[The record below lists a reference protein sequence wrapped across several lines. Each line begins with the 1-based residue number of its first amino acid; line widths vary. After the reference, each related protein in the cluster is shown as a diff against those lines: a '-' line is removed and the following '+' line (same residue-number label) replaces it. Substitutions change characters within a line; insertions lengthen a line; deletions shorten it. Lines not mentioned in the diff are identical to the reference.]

1 MRGRT
6 AVSSVSRSSGRT
18 SRMLQYGSSSRV
30 GRGFSNGSRMT
41 CGRSRG
47 GRGCQRGMAEAERP
61 RGGSEQNDS
70 LTGGG
75 GGARRPVPVSPDT
88 APARTVSSD
97 TSLVSACGSRRDS
110 IVACAGSRS
119 RHLDTRATH
128 SAASSLPWKRCG
140 RATNARSRLRGRGH
154 TVNLTEDAPVR
165 PVECDLRGLEIEH
178 ASKSGPP
185 STKLGGDFFFSAR
198 AVTPM
203 PNSPKENLILGRTKK
218 P

>member
-140 RATNARSRLRGRGH
+140 SDEFAIEASGSGSYGQLDRRRAGPPGRVRSPRFGNRARFQIGTTQHETRGR
-154 TVNLTEDAPVR
+154 
-165 PVECDLRGLEIEH
+165 
-178 ASKSGPP
+178 
-185 STKLGGDFFFSAR
+185 FFFSAR

-203 PNSPKENLILGRTKK
+203 PNKIRRKK
-218 P
+218 T